1 MICLKK
7 QSVIQLVVNN
17 SDEVYTYTEAL
28 QDLSRISGAPSYILL
43 LYLMSNQTKLNLTD
57 SDLNKIIRVL
67 ITFFVRRNVTDVP
80 NTRKLTQLFMDII
93 AEVKML
99 QGNDIVQVVHDRLQ
113 IVSAPD
119 GVFEEKL
126 RGPVYDENPEAT
138 RFMLCSI
145 EAQNQTNKRNI
156 CGSLGER

>member
-1 MICLKK
+1 
-7 QSVIQLVVNN
+7 
-17 SDEVYTYTEAL
+17 
-28 QDLSRISGAPSYILL
+28 
-43 LYLMSNQTKLNLTD
+43 MSNQTKLNLTD
-57 SDLNKIIRVL
+57 PDLNKIIRVL

-113 IVSAPD
+113 MVSAPD
-119 GVFEEKL
+119 SVFEEKL

-145 EAQNQTNKRNI
+145 EAQN
-156 CGSLGER
+156 

>member
-1 MICLKK
+1 
-7 QSVIQLVVNN
+7 STV
-17 SDEVYTYTEAL
+17 TYT
-28 QDLSRISGAPSYILL
+28 SF
-43 LYLMSNQTKLNLTD
+43 
-57 SDLNKIIRVL
+57 IRS
-67 ITFFVRRNVTDVP
+67 FFVRRNVTDVP

-99 QGNDIVQVVHDRLQ
+99 QGIDIVKVVHDRLQ

-119 GVFEEKL
+119 SVFEDKL

-145 EAQNQTNKRNI
+145 EAQNQTKEIYADLWARDNNKKYVWT
-156 CGSLGER
+156 